1 MILAIDAGNTRIK
14 WGIHD
19 GAWLEQG
26 AVTYAGLPELIGRV
40 QAYPALREAIVASV
54 ASPQID
60 AALQAIFNQD
70 GIAAV
75 WAKAQARACGVSNG
89 YAHPAQ
95 LGSDRWAALV
105 AAWHLKRAAC
115 VVVSAGTA
123 LTVDALSASGE
134 FLGGLIVPGF
144 AMMQQ
149 ALVANTAGI
158 ASVDGGFR
166 DFPVTTGDAVH
177 TGALQAMAGAVAKMR
192 MILEQ
197 REQASPH
204 LLLAGGDAPR
214 LQAALSGDGEIV
226 DNLVLEGLVLIA
238 GESTQ

>member
-1 MILAIDAGNTRIK
+1 MILAVDAGNTRIK

-19 GAWLEQG
+19 GTWLEQG
-26 AVTYAGLPELIGRV
+26 AVTYDGLPELIDRV
-40 QAYPALREAIVASV
+40 QAYPALCQAVVASV
-54 ASPQID
+54 ARQQID
-60 AALQAIFNQD
+60 AALQAIFDQR
-70 GIAAV
+70 GIAALWV
-75 WAKAQARACGVSNG
+75 KAQARACGVANG
-89 YAHPAQ
+89 YARPAQ

-115 VVVSAGTA
+115 VVASAGTA

-158 ASVDGGFR
+158 ALVDGSFR

-192 MILEQ
+192 MTLEQ
-197 REQASPH
+197 REQAKPH
-204 LLLAGGDAPR
+204 LLLAGGDASR

-226 DNLVLEGLVLIA
+226 DNLVLDGLVLIA
-238 GESTQ
+238 GESAQ